1 MFKTSAPPTNLQ
13 ELAIG
18 IQQAVHISGGYKR
31 FQRMYANDR
40 VAFAYDCF
48 GKVGKTLTFYQEEI
62 LSYFDEGFTRVA
74 VRGPHGLGKTYL
86 ASILVHHGV
95 LTAEDDAKVI
105 TTASAWR
112 QVEKYLWP
120 EIKKLSKS
128 ISWDMIGREPYDP
141 NHEFLQMSIKLNYGT
156 VEAFAVVS
164 DDYQTIEGAHAKKLV
179 YIFDEAKSIPRNTWN
194 AAEGA
199 FSNASVGKSDHPL
212 ELIDRGEIGLI
223 EENVP
228 YFNEDKP
235 IADVWDMIM
244 AGQDPDVG
252 TDVAYNQ
259 GIKFDSPLAVYQ
271 PGAKKNKS
279 EPIRSPMAKTMIDQQ
294 SKTSV
299 VDNKSPEDV
308 YYDDSVRDVVMDK
321 WGEEIRRIEQD
332 DLEGGNNL
340 DVENDLL
347 DSDVESDRDSD
358 SSTHR
363 QGKARQSSVS
373 DRDYVNGEEENSR
386 RSGRASGR
394 AESLPI
400 ASHDAAVSPYAEH
413 DGARAL
419 RGDRAPDV
427 TDVPSVPTYASDSK
441 ARKDYAVPMGTRA
454 NDSNPMLVP
463 KGPITH
469 RGGTQEHVFPI
480 TDQAQAF
487 AISTPGNPD
496 GQFYDIHTH
505 APGYEDWHVRHVTLD
520 DAIRAGRISR
530 AWADQRARQ
539 WGQDSALFKN
549 RVLGEFADSSEE
561 GMIPLSWVRAAN
573 ERWKAWRDRG
583 FRGEEGYRSIGVDV
597 ARSGD
602 DKTVFAERQRSGV
615 RNIRVFSKL
624 STTTVAERLTQCHDG
639 RYLHIEMD
647 GGLGAAVYDI
657 LKRGKDGRG
666 GLASRLLKP
675 ITVGAPT
682 TWRDRSK
689 MMKFLNVRA
698 AMWWNMR
705 DLLDPYYDS
714 SIMLPPIEELTK
726 DLTTPQYIDKGD
738 NVIVLESKDSIRS
751 RLGRS
756 TDFGDAVCLAF
767 WGQTGGGGVVI

>member
-13 ELAIG
+13 ELTAS
-18 IQQAVHISGGYKR
+18 IQQAVHVSGGYKR

-62 LSYFDEGFTRVA
+62 LSYFDEGYTRVA

-141 NHEFLQMSIKLNYGT
+141 NHEFLQMSIRLNYGT

-164 DDYQTIEGAHAKKLV
+164 DDFQTIEGAHAKKLV

-199 FSNASVGKSDHPL
+199 FANATVGKHAVI
-212 ELIDRGEIGLI
+212 EEEIDRGEIGLI

-252 TDVAYNQ
+252 TDVGTDVAYNQ
-259 GIKFDSPLAVYQ
+259 GIKFDNPLAVYQ
-271 PGAKKNKS
+271 PGTKKNKS
-279 EPIRSPMAKTMIDQQ
+279 IDNRHVDIMASSNQEAG
-294 SKTSV
+294 SLN
-299 VDNKSPEDV
+299 NKSLEFDEGEDLTIIRTEYNVGGDGITKRSTYEHSDDKQDDSLGREDV
-308 YYDDSVRDVVMDK
+308 VSEGDLSVK
-321 WGEEIRRIEQD
+321 
-332 DLEGGNNL
+332 
-340 DVENDLL
+340 
-347 DSDVESDRDSD
+347 ESS
-358 SSTHR
+358 
-363 QGKARQSSVS
+363 
-373 DRDYVNGEEENSR
+373 NSR
-386 RSGRASGR
+386 RSVMASYGAENPATSDHDAAMLAHEGDVVARAGRAS
-394 AESLPI
+394 
-400 ASHDAAVSPYAEH
+400 H
-413 DGARAL
+413 
-419 RGDRAPDV
+419 
-427 TDVPSVPTYASDSK
+427 SD
-441 ARKDYAVPMGTRA
+441 
-454 NDSNPMLVP
+454 PMLP
-463 KGPITH
+463 YQS
-469 RGGTQEHVFPI
+469 TQEHDVPIPSHASDVHARVPYGTPMPTRSNDSVPIVLRHPKGNDSVPI

-520 DAIRAGRISR
+520 DAIKAGRISR

-561 GMIPLSWVRAAN
+561 GMIPLSWVRASN

-583 FRGEEGYRSIGVDV
+583 FHGEEGYRSIGVDV

-602 DKTVFAERQRSGV
+602 DKTVFACRQRFGV
-615 RNIRVFSKL
+615 RQIYVYSKL
-624 STTTVAERLTQCHDG
+624 STTTVAEKLTQCHEG

-666 GLASRLLKP
+666 GIASRVLKP

-682 TWRDRSK
+682 TWHDRSK

-714 SIMLPPIEELTK
+714 EIMLPPIEELIK

-756 TDFGDAVCLAF
+756 TDYGDSVCLAF
-767 WGQTGGGGVVI
+767 WGRVSGGGVVI